1 MRGGFLAAL
10 GMTPYNPLV
19 LDLSVEYG
27 GNSLT
32 FARSTHTA
40 ITGPPACGASTL
52 LRVIA
57 GEERSGVVHIGP
69 RDVSKLSASR
79 RPLLYVTANPDFP
92 LRWSVEH
99 ALVNAVRSRTLDRI
113 DRHHE
118 LKLAASK
125 WRIDDLLARR
135 VATLSDHERA
145 RLHVARIELRKPAI
159 VIADKLLRDATDLAD
174 EWYRTL
180 RVMGSTVISAPAS
193 IAELGYTDRVVI
205 LDRGRVVQEGS
216 AAHVY
221 SSPNSEA
228 SAIATGD
235 VNVVPVVI
243 RNGIVESPIGS
254 WSSHAFE
261 GEGVALARPNDF
273 LVAKAGEDSDLIFG
287 IEEASFRDGRW
298 LARGFLTGALS
309 LRVELPRETLVQ
321 KGKLL
326 ALRYDPQ
333 RFTLLQKPFP
343 KH

>member
-1 MRGGFLAAL
+1 M
-10 GMTPYNPLV
+10 
-19 LDLSVEYG
+19 LDVSIAGDV
-27 GNSLT
+27 SLN

-40 ITGPPACGASTL
+40 ITGPPACGSSSL
-52 LRVIA
+52 LRIIA
-57 GEERSGVVHIGP
+57 GEQRSGTVHIGSH
-69 RDVSKLSASR
+69 DVSKLPASR

-92 LRWSVEH
+92 QRWSVEH

-135 VATLSDHERA
+135 VDTLSDHERA
-145 RLHVARIELRKPAI
+145 RVHLARIELRKPAI
-159 VIADKLLRDATDLAD
+159 VIADKLLRDASDLAD

-180 RVMGSTVISAPAS
+180 RVIGATVISAPSS

-235 VNVVPVVI
+235 INIVPIVI
-243 RNGIVESPIGS
+243 HRGVVESPIGS
-254 WSSHAFE
+254 WSSNAFE

-273 LVAKAGEDSDLIFG
+273 AVAKAGEDSDFIFG
-287 IEEASFRDGRW
+287 IEEASFREGRW
-298 LARGFLTGALS
+298 IASGFLRGVIS
-309 LRVELPRETLVQ
+309 LRVELPRETLIQ

-326 ALRYDPQ
+326 PLRYESA
-333 RFTLLQKPFP
+333 RFTLLRKS
-343 KH
+343 